1 MTFSSY
7 YNLYEDFLK
16 ANTTVFD
23 EKAIH
28 NSIKN
33 ILLTRIGSMPGKPT
47 FGSRIMEIPFN
58 QNDEVTH
65 TLLKQIIEEALKQ
78 WEHRVTFKEVE
89 IVVNEVNSLTA
100 KIYYKYKDSGLQ
112 GSVELDL
119 IKQL

>member
-1 MTFSSY
+1 M
-7 YNLYEDFLK
+7 
-16 ANTTVFD
+16 FD

-65 TLLKQIIEEALKQ
+65 ALLKQIIEEALKQ
-78 WEHRVTFKEVE
+78 W
-89 IVVNEVNSLTA
+89 
-100 KIYYKYKDSGLQ
+100 
-112 GSVELDL
+112 
-119 IKQL
+119 

>member
-100 KIYYKYKDSGLQ
+100 KIYYKYKDSGMQ

-119 IKQL
+119 IK